1 MRAMASEQCR
11 LNPRIELRMIIVTR
25 SEYPVEFLV
34 DEIRK
39 FAKTLSRVHAAA
51 T

>member
-11 LNPRIELRMIIVTR
+11 LNPRTELRIIATR